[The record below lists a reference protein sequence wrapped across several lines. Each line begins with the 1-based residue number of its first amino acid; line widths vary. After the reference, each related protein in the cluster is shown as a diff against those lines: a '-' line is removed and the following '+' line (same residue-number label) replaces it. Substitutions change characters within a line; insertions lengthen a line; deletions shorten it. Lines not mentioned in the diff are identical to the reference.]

1 MEYKVEDV
9 SPVKKKIKVSVD
21 QEEADAAITT
31 TVALYRSST
40 DIKGFRKGK
49 APGDLIESKFRKQIY
64 QEATQDLINY
74 QLNEIMSELKLEPL
88 SKLDVDAGELAR
100 GESFEYTVSF
110 EVLPEFELPEYNGL
124 VVEQEEPQV
133 VESEVDSVIERIRD
147 NTAELQ
153 KVEEKRQPEDGEVA
167 TINFTAFENGEPFG
181 DIKADNFD
189 LPLGEGQA
197 LPEFEEIVKGLKPDE
212 SGEGDVNFPEDF
224 INADLAGR
232 TLAMKIELKG
242 IKKRVRPEVD
252 EELAQKAGGFE
263 SVEQMRE
270 AIRNSY
276 LETRKTLAKSQAQ
289 KKLLDQLL
297 EKVDFALPESMVE
310 ENIDNMVADYKR
322 KLEEQ
327 GRSLESTGKSGPEI
341 RDSFR
346 EEAERLVKSQVLLLG
361 VAKREGI
368 EVQREEVHEY
378 LRQSAIRNN
387 QDFEAVLRFYED
399 NNLMF
404 ALRDKLAA
412 DKAIDL
418 IYANAEIK
426 EVPAESAM
434 IGGEA
439 AERSSEAPKEAEE
452 KTE

>member
-1 MEYKVEDV
+1 
-9 SPVKKKIKVSVD
+9 
-21 QEEADAAITT
+21 
-31 TVALYRSST
+31 
-40 DIKGFRKGK
+40 
-49 APGDLIESKFRKQIY
+49 
-64 QEATQDLINY
+64 
-74 QLNEIMSELKLEPL
+74 
-88 SKLDVDAGELAR
+88 
-100 GESFEYTVSF
+100 
-110 EVLPEFELPEYNGL
+110 
-124 VVEQEEPQV
+124 
-133 VESEVDSVIERIRD
+133 
-147 NTAELQ
+147 
-153 KVEEKRQPEDGEVA
+153 
-167 TINFTAFENGEPFG
+167 
-181 DIKADNFD
+181 
-189 LPLGEGQA
+189 
-197 LPEFEEIVKGLKPDE
+197 
-212 SGEGDVNFPEDF
+212 
-224 INADLAGR
+224 
-232 TLAMKIELKG
+232 
-242 IKKRVRPEVD
+242 
-252 EELAQKAGGFE
+252 
-263 SVEQMRE
+263 VEQMRE